1 MLLPSVASQPV
12 HCCGGSEHPGLPG
25 AQMMLDEFRNEGNNG
40 MGVLG
45 SLLNASLRVPAVG
58 LLKCALPF
66 AENLIFSLGRVIR
79 KEMDD
84 DVFAYALSK
93 TLTNVSSPATVGLY
107 SSCQDR
113 LKRILKQ
120 MEEYMDREASRI
132 EKNIKERPRSAKPS
146 FKGFLTLI
154 WRLLFYRPVWRKEN
168 QHKGGIRFIYVDFSA
183 WHFAGSDLLWA
194 GIAIRLFQAI
204 QRDFGKLTLALYRVV
219 QHKEDEEAKEK
230 IQTVTDGENYWKSKK
245 MCCLLW
251 LFILPIAV
259 ALTISVFLLI
269 YGLPK
274 AKDETDEVSGEN
286 NGQIG
291 VLGGLLIP
299 SLGVPAATLLIYA
312 FLIGKNLIFSQD
324 RKITRGMDNER
335 ISSQLGFMNDVRKEL
350 WFLSR
355 FIQFMEVFER
365 RRIRVVLKIS
375 HLDRCTPKKIVA
387 VLDAINILLSDE
399 DSPFISILAVKPD
412 VLLEKVNFADGC
424 SKEDRAYALLNQI
437 VTLAFTV
444 PPLGRNL
451 KSNLFYSLISKQKS
465 ERSSHDPHS
474 VKVEQS
480 EDQPLIDI
488 NKAAL
493 DVKEEEVEDWV
504 GQILTC
510 SEKKLNKYMLDDTIS
525 MRRVINSI
533 RVTVIIMKALGQDL
547 PHPETVAAFVVLAN
561 QWPCRFS
568 WIIQCAEDDK
578 QTKQRAENDGTA
590 TAEGPKTLLKLFNES
605 RGELYSMSSQITDL
619 LEQDGDPELFEEL
632 LKEFIFTINSLETF
646 QKAMVNL
653 DQSIK
658 NQLAHIRAT
667 SRLKDS
673 GGMGELAPLPTTTI
687 IKMSTADL
695 CEEMKRRKFDMK
707 YIDKVIDN
715 KINGAALVVGD
726 AEDLKDLLD
735 MTFSEWATFRLHFLS
750 LPSHLREHEHP
761 GLPGAQ
767 MMLDEFRNEGN
778 AGMGVLG
785 SLLNASLRVPAV
797 GLLKCALPFAENLIF
812 SLGRVIR
819 KEMDGEKIS
828 GRLGFMNDVGE
839 KYGFISLHPVY
850 GGV

>member
-1 MLLPSVASQPV
+1 MGSTIPYWNPAFGHHPAHTASDPY
-12 HCCGGSEHPGLPG
+12 G
-25 AQMMLDEFRNEGNNG
+25 
-40 MGVLG
+40 
-45 SLLNASLRVPAVG
+45 
-58 LLKCALPF
+58 
-66 AENLIFSLGRVIR
+66 FSHRSKAFSAFSHTSQYTVIMAGT
-79 KEMDD
+79 ELD

-154 WRLLFYRPVWRKEN
+154 WQLLFSRPVWRKEN
-168 QHKGGIRFIYVDFSA
+168 QHKGGIRFIYVHFSA

-219 QHKEDEEAKEK
+219 QHKEEEEAKKKLMTIGEARSVDRLVNREFGLLAQLLIQHNSSLQNLPPNQTPAAPQLPLEILSMK
-230 IQTVTDGENYWKSKK
+230 HIQTVTDGENYWKSKK
-245 MCCLLW
+245 MCGLLCLL
-251 LFILPIAV
+251 ILPIAV

-274 AKDETDEVSGEN
+274 AKDETDEVTGEN

-299 SLGVPAATLLIYA
+299 SLGVPAATLLRYA

-355 FIQFMEVFER
+355 FIQFIEVFER

-424 SKEDRAYALLNQI
+424 FSKEDRAYALLNQI

-578 QTKQRAENDGTA
+578 QRAEIDGKETD
-590 TAEGPKTLLKLFNES
+590 GLKTLLDLFNES

-632 LKEFIFTINSLETF
+632 LKEFQFTINSLETF

-673 GGMGELAPLPTTTI
+673 GWMGELAPLPTTTI

-695 CEEMKRRKFDMK
+695 CEEMKRMKFDMK

-750 LPSHLREHEHP
+750 LPSHLREQYRNF
-761 GLPGAQ
+761 LPAQ
-767 MMLDEFRNEGN
+767 KFLPHVPHHKPDRDEMSNSC
-778 AGMGVLG
+778 M
-785 SLLNASLRVPAV
+785 
-797 GLLKCALPFAENLIF
+797 
-812 SLGRVIR
+812 
-819 KEMDGEKIS
+819 
-828 GRLGFMNDVGE
+828 
-839 KYGFISLHPVY
+839 
-850 GGV
+850 

>member
-1 MLLPSVASQPV
+1 MAGEEL
-12 HCCGGSEHPGLPG
+12 
-25 AQMMLDEFRNEGNNG
+25 
-40 MGVLG
+40 
-45 SLLNASLRVPAVG
+45 
-58 LLKCALPF
+58 
-66 AENLIFSLGRVIR
+66 
-79 KEMDD
+79 D

-120 MEEYMDREASRI
+120 MES
-132 EKNIKERPRSAKPS
+132 
-146 FKGFLTLI
+146 
-154 WRLLFYRPVWRKEN
+154 
-168 QHKGGIRFIYVDFSA
+168 
-183 WHFAGSDLLWA
+183 SDLLWA

-230 IQTVTDGENYWKSKK
+230 LMTIGEARSVDRLVNREFGLLAQLLIQHNRSLQNLPPNQTPAAPQLPLEILSMKHIQTVTDGENYWKSKK
-245 MCCLLW
+245 MCCLLC
-251 LFILPIAV
+251 LLILPIAV

-274 AKDETDEVSGEN
+274 AKDETDEVTGEN

-299 SLGVPAATLLIYA
+299 SLGVPAATLLRYA
-312 FLIGKNLIFSQD
+312 FLIGKNLIFSKD

-365 RRIRVVLKIS
+365 RRIRVVLKIT
-375 HLDRCTPKKIVA
+375 HLDRCAPKKIVA

-424 SKEDRAYALLNQI
+424 FSKEERAYALLNQI

-444 PPLGRNL
+444 PPLGSNL
-451 KSNLFYSLISKQKS
+451 KSNLFYSLTNISKEKS

-493 DVKEEEVEDWV
+493 NVKEEEVEDWV
-504 GQILTC
+504 EQILTC

-578 QTKQRAENDGTA
+578 QRAEIDGKKTD
-590 TAEGPKTLLKLFNES
+590 GLKTLLELFNES
-605 RGELYSMSSQITDL
+605 RGELYSMSSQIRDL
-619 LEQDGDPELFEEL
+619 LEQDGDPELFEKL
-632 LKEFIFTINSLETF
+632 LKDNKEFKFTINSLETF

-673 GGMGELAPLPTTTI
+673 GWIGNLAPLQTTTI

-695 CEEMKRRKFDMK
+695 CEE
-707 YIDKVIDN
+707 
-715 KINGAALVVGD
+715 
-726 AEDLKDLLD
+726 
-735 MTFSEWATFRLHFLS
+735 T
-750 LPSHLREHEHP
+750 HLREQYRNF
-761 GLPGAQ
+761 LPAQ
-767 MMLDEFRNEGN
+767 KFPPHVPHHKPDGDEMSNSC
-778 AGMGVLG
+778 M
-785 SLLNASLRVPAV
+785 
-797 GLLKCALPFAENLIF
+797 
-812 SLGRVIR
+812 
-819 KEMDGEKIS
+819 
-828 GRLGFMNDVGE
+828 
-839 KYGFISLHPVY
+839 
-850 GGV
+850 

>member
-1 MLLPSVASQPV
+1 M
-12 HCCGGSEHPGLPG
+12 CEY
-25 AQMMLDEFRNEGNNG
+25 
-40 MGVLG
+40 
-45 SLLNASLRVPAVG
+45 
-58 LLKCALPF
+58 
-66 AENLIFSLGRVIR
+66 
-79 KEMDD
+79 

-120 MEEYMDREASRI
+120 MEKYMDREASRI

-168 QHKGGIRFIYVDFSA
+168 QHKGGIRFIYVHFSA

-230 IQTVTDGENYWKSKK
+230 LMTIGEARSVDRLVNREFGLLAQLLIQHNRSLQNLPPNQTPAAPQLPLEILSMKHIQTVTDGENYWKSKK

-259 ALTISVFLLI
+259 VLVAISVFLLI

-274 AKDETDEVSGEN
+274 AKDETDEVTGEN

-291 VLGGLLIP
+291 VLGGLLIS
-299 SLGVPAATLLIYA
+299 SLGVPAATLLRYA
-312 FLIGKNLIFSQD
+312 FLIGKNLIFSKD

-424 SKEDRAYALLNQI
+424 FSKEERAYALLNQI

-444 PPLGRNL
+444 PPLGSNL
-451 KSNLFYSLISKQKS
+451 KSNLFYSLTNISKQKS

-578 QTKQRAENDGTA
+578 QTKQGAENDGKETDD
-590 TAEGPKTLLKLFNES
+590 PKTLLKLFNES

-632 LKEFIFTINSLETF
+632 LKEFKFTIKSLETF

-673 GGMGELAPLPTTTI
+673 GWMGKLAPLPTTTI

-695 CEEMKRRKFDMK
+695 CEEMKRMKFDMK
-707 YIDKVIDN
+707 YIDKVNDN
-715 KINGAALVVGD
+715 KINGSALVVGD

-735 MTFSEWATFRLHFLS
+735 MTFCEWATFRLHFLS
-750 LPSHLREHEHP
+750 LPSHLREQYRNF
-761 GLPGAQ
+761 LPAQ
-767 MMLDEFRNEGN
+767 TFLPHVPHHKPDGDEMSNSC
-778 AGMGVLG
+778 M
-785 SLLNASLRVPAV
+785 
-797 GLLKCALPFAENLIF
+797 
-812 SLGRVIR
+812 
-819 KEMDGEKIS
+819 
-828 GRLGFMNDVGE
+828 
-839 KYGFISLHPVY
+839 
-850 GGV
+850 